1 MKKTALNLFISF
13 GLVSILCAD
22 DNFTI
27 TAIDEKPNLNINSS
41 NLQILDNNIKQ
52 EQNQTEI
59 EILDEEC
66 KKSVSSFYGFIHL
79 DENKTTEI
87 AKMYQECIDK
97 KHKSIERK
105 EKKRKEEQER
115 LKSIEEYERQ
125 KLEQEQYRLNSF
137 NSNLQTETN
146 SSYFYGNQQ

>member
-1 MKKTALNLFISF
+1 MKKIALNLFISF
-13 GLVSILCAD
+13 GLIGALFAD
-22 DNFTI
+22 DNFT
-27 TAIDEKPNLNINSS
+27 NSS
-41 NLQILDNNIKQ
+41 NLQILDGNNLNHQIKQ

-66 KKSVSSFYGFIHL
+66 KKSVSSFYGFIHI

-87 AKMYQECIDK
+87 TKMYQECIDK

-115 LKSIEEYERQ
+115 LKNIEEYERQ

-137 NSNLQTETN
+137 NSNLETETN

>member
-1 MKKTALNLFISF
+1 MKKLLILSSLTAVFAF
-13 GLVSILCAD
+13 AD
-22 DNFTI
+22 
-27 TAIDEKPNLNINSS
+27 LNIS
-41 NLQILDNNIKQ
+41 
-52 EQNQTEI
+52 I
-59 EILDEEC
+59 EYIDEEC

-87 AKMYQECIDK
+87 AKMYQECIEK

-125 KLEQEQYRLNSF
+125 KLEQEQSRLNSF

-146 SSYFYGNQQ
+146 SSSSYFYGNQQ

>member
-1 MKKTALNLFISF
+1 MKKIALNLFISF

-41 NLQILDNNIKQ
+41 NLQILD
-52 EQNQTEI
+52 
-59 EILDEEC
+59 EEC
-66 KKSVSSFYGFIHL
+66 KKSVSSFYGFMHI

-87 AKMYQECIDK
+87 TKMYQECIDK

-105 EKKRKEEQER
+105 KKKQEEEQER

-125 KLEQEQYRLNSF
+125 KLEVEQSRLNSF